1 MLAITTASGLIPIP
15 AQAQSYKYNGYDN
28 ENKMCLPSQQ
38 LMCRDEEAYRNYSTP
53 RQNRKRSLI
62 KQKFGTNADAPRCT
76 TTLPFYIEG
85 NSMKPQDYWKQKIE
99 DYTKRP
105 ILVEI
110 DGEGRIMTQEEYD
123 KLKVRRGIL
132 GVKHLTNPGG
142 TLGYFAARP
151 FTNDPDK
158 QLNAA
163 RLGEN
168 AFNVVGKVPNRNSFK
183 HPQST
188 SSRTGR
194 YNICIQPLKR

>member
-15 AQAQSYKYNGYDN
+15 ALAQTYNYNSYDYK
-28 ENKMCLPSQQ
+28 NKMCLPSQQ

-62 KQKFGTNADAPRCT
+62 KQKPVTNIEGSRCT
-76 TTLPFYIEG
+76 TTPPFYIEG
-85 NSMKPQDYWKQKIE
+85 NGMKPEDYWKRE
-99 DYTKRP
+99 MEAYTKRP

-110 DGEGRIMTQEEYD
+110 DGEGRIMTREQYD
-123 KLKVRRGIL
+123 KQILRRRINGVRP
-132 GVKHLTNPGG
+132 LTSIGG
-142 TLGYFAARP
+142 TIGYFTARP

-158 QLNAA
+158 HLNAA
-163 RLGEN
+163 RFGEN

-194 YNICIQPLKR
+194 YNTCIQPPKY